1 MCNVLPHTPTEALT
15 CRGLHVAG
23 PCPSGGPH
31 TLPAVQDAEGR
42 NLWDLTWHKA
52 RGISSGLTPQLLAS
66 SGVQVTPAMP
76 EPTSPRG
83 DIGGAKHLLQQ
94 Q

>member
-1 MCNVLPHTPTEALT
+1 MQLVTGA
-15 CRGLHVAG
+15 
-23 PCPSGGPH
+23 CPSGGPH
-31 TLPAVQDAEGR
+31 AMPAVQDAEGR

-66 SGVQVTPAMP
+66 SGVQVTPAAP
-76 EPTSPRG
+76 APASPHG
-83 DIGGAKHLLQQ
+83 DTGGAKLLVQQ

>member
-1 MCNVLPHTPTEALT
+1 M
-15 CRGLHVAG
+15 
-23 PCPSGGPH
+23 
-31 TLPAVQDAEGR
+31 QDAEGR

-66 SGVQVTPAMP
+66 SGVQVTPAVP
-76 EPTSPRG
+76 APASPRG
-83 DIGGAKHLLQQ
+83 DTGGAKLLLQQ